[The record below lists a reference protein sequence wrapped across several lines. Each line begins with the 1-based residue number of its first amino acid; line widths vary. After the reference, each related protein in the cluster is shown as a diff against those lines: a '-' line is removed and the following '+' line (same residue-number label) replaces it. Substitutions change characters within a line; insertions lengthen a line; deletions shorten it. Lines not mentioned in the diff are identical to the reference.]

1 MQVST
6 RMTRRPIT
14 VSPEATL
21 RHASDLMTKND
32 VRHLPV
38 VKSRELVGIITERD
52 ILSATARAPELA
64 VDLERC
70 VSDFMT
76 STVITISPDTS
87 LERAVRLFRKHHIA
101 GLPVLRGNRLVGIIT
116 ESDLLSA
123 LVEVARQHTPRARL
137 ELTVPRKPEH
147 FQRICQIV
155 TDRGGRLIRSE
166 RHQRLHDPGL
176 DVILHVASPVI
187 ETIVEAIEA
196 MGYELDLVVYEC

>member
-21 RHASDLMTKND
+21 RQASDLMTKND

-52 ILSATARAPELA
+52 ILAVTSQDAASR
-64 VDLERC
+64 VDLDRH

-76 STVITISPDTS
+76 SSVITISPETS
-87 LERAVRLFRKHHIA
+87 LERAARLFRKHHIA
-101 GLPVLRGNRLVGIIT
+101 GLPVLRGNRLVGMIT
-116 ESDLLSA
+116 ERDLLGA
-123 LVEVARQHTPRARL
+123 FVQVASHHTPRARI

-147 FQRICQIV
+147 FHRICQLI
-155 TDRGGRLIRSE
+155 TEHGGQLMRSE
-166 RHQRLHDPGL
+166 RHLRVNDPGL
-176 DVILHVASPVI
+176 DVILKVASSLMDP
-187 ETIVEAIEA
+187 IVEAIESA
-196 MGYELDLVVYEC
+196 GYEIDLIVYEC